1 DRKLLE
7 NLPNAEVTFLV
18 EPSRRN
24 INDELWDQAWDIIF
38 FAGHSSSEGETGRI
52 YINPDYSLTISELW
66 YALRKAVDRG
76 LQLAIFNS
84 CDGLG
89 LARELD
95 DDLYIPQMIV
105 MRELIPDQ
113 IAQEFL
119 KYFLTA
125 FSDGQPFHLAVQ
137 IARQRLH
144 GLEDKFPCATWLPV
158 IYQNP
163 TAVPPVW
170 KSQSSGK
177 LLRRLGSVLLT
188 SVMVTGLIMGVRLQ
202 GKLKHLEFPVYDQ
215 MMRLRGDEGKDH
227 RLMLV
232 TIDDADIK
240 YQQEQGWNLKF
251 SLSDEGLSALLK
263 KLDKYEPSVI
273 GLYVPRDIGIDA
285 NQKDLKARLETDRR
299 LYAVCFASEP
309 EFQNPGFSPPPGVP
323 QKRQGFVNIVR
334 DSDGVVRRHLL
345 SMGARPD
352 SKCTAPRAFSTML
365 AFRYLSDQDYTVDF
379 KQGNWIFGDIV
390 FKSLQ
395 GGDNGYSKEE
405 TKASQIL
412 LNYRTNKGSPLQ
424 IVDKVSFRKILQNKN
439 EQIPS
444 GFKNRIIIIGV
455 TTSSDKHA
463 SNRYPTPYSTG
474 GENYQEIPEL
484 LLHAQMTS
492 QILSIVE
499 DNRPLLKNIPLYW
512 EFIWILGW
520 SLVGGLFILRF
531 HSKLH
536 LALITLAGGITIC
549 FLYGVSY
556 GFLILGYWVSFMP
569 SVVAIIITSNT
580 VLIYSKATFSKRI
593 FHSH

>member
-1 DRKLLE
+1 
-7 NLPNAEVTFLV
+7 TFLV

-24 INDELWDQAWDIIF
+24 INDELWDQPWDIIF
-38 FAGHSSSEGETGRI
+38 FAGHSRTEGETGRI

-170 KSQSSGK
+170 KPPSTNN

-188 SVMVTGLIMGVRLQ
+188 SVMVTGLIMGVRHS

-251 SLSDEGLSALLK
+251 SLSDEGLAALLK

-273 GLYVPRDIGIDA
+273 GLYVPRDIGIDQ
-285 NQKDLKARLETDRR
+285 NQKDLKTRFETDHR
-299 LYAVCFASEP
+299 LYAVCFAPVP
-309 EFQNPGFSPPPGVP
+309 ELKKAGIPSPPGIP
-323 QKRQGFVNIVR
+323 QERQGFTNIVR

-345 SMGARPD
+345 SMGATLG
-352 SKCTAPRAFSTML
+352 STCTVSYAFSTML
-365 AFRYLSDQDYTVDF
+365 AFRYLHDQNHKVDF
-379 KQGNWIFGDIV
+379 KQGDWIFGDIV
-390 FKSLQ
+390 LEGLQ
-395 GGDNGYSKEE
+395 GGDVGYTEKETE
-405 TKASQIL
+405 ASQIL
-412 LNYRTNKGSPLQ
+412 LNYRTNNGSPLE
-424 IVDKVSFRKILQNKN
+424 IAETITLRKILQTKE
-439 EQIPS
+439 EQIS
-444 GFKNRIIIIGV
+444 SNLKNRIIIIGV
-455 TTSSDKHA
+455 TTASDKNA
-463 SNRYPTPYSTG
+463 GDRYPNPYSTG
-474 GENYQEIPEL
+474 SENYQEIPGIM
-484 LLHAQMTS
+484 LHAQMTS
-492 QILSIVE
+492 QLLSAVL
-499 DNRPLLKNIPLYW
+499 DNRALLKVIPQYW
-512 EFIWILGW
+512 EFIWVLGW
-520 SLVGGLFILRF
+520 SLIGGVFVLRF
-531 HSKLH
+531 HSKLR
-536 LALITLAGGITIC
+536 LILILLAGGTTIC
-549 FLYGVSY
+549 ISYCISY
-556 GFLILGYWVSFMP
+556 GFLLVGYSISFVPLVLATMTTGSIVLVYFKVIL
-569 SVVAIIITSNT
+569 
-580 VLIYSKATFSKRI
+580 SKE
-593 FHSH
+593 